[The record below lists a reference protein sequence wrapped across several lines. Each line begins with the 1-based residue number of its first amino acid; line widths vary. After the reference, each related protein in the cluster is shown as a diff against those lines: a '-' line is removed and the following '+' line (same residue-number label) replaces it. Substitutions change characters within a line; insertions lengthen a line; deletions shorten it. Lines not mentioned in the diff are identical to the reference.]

1 MPECVEEIEYEFDNL
16 NNFEKRIQKFEQDL
30 QIFKL
35 MIRFLMQFFIQF
47 IILF

>member
-1 MPECVEEIEYEFDNL
+1 MPDCVEEIEYEFDNL

>member
-1 MPECVEEIEYEFDNL
+1 MPNCVEEIEYEFDNL

>member
-1 MPECVEEIEYEFDNL
+1 MPDFVEEIEYEFDNL

>member
-1 MPECVEEIEYEFDNL
+1 MPDCVEKIEYEFDNL